1 MIPRT
6 ILNTL
11 RLISRTARPIVASA
25 RLPEPNVLTPEFI
38 PIASTIR
45 PLTITSGD
53 EPPVLAVE
61 A

>member
-1 MIPRT
+1 
-6 ILNTL
+6 LNTL

-45 PLTITSGD
+45 SLTITSGD
-53 EPPVLAVE
+53 EHPVLAVE